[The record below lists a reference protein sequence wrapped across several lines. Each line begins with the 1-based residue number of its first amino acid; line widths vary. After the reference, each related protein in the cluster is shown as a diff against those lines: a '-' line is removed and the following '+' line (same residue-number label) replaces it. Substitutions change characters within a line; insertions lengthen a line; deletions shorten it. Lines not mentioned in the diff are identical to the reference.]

1 MSMYMSDSHL
11 PQILK
16 IDSMLNEILVDM
28 NVRVVSELNDGDQI
42 GEKALLKD
50 GMRTASVRCT
60 EDTHLA
66 YIKKSDF

>member
-28 NVRVVSELNDGDQI
+28 NVRVVSELNDGDQF
-42 GEKALLKD
+42 GE
-50 GMRTASVRCT
+50 
-60 EDTHLA
+60 
-66 YIKKSDF
+66 